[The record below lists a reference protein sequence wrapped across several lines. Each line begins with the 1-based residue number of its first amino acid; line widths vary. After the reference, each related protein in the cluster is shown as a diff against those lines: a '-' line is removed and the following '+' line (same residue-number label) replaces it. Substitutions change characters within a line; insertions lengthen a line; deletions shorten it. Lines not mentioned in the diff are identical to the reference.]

1 MAKNTVVCTDH
12 QSEAKIKSPFFKG
25 FRTLN
30 NSNSGIYIL
39 SYQEH
44 KIDLGFATEKSAN
57 LRLKIQESDTRSAC
71 SLSGYNLWCYLLDAE
86 NEAGTRYFCASIVLN
101 VPRWVACNEYQNGYP
116 LRQHGQK
123 YCCLH

>member
-12 QSEAKIKSPFFKG
+12 QSEAKIKYPFFKG

-57 LRLKIQESDTRSAC
+57 LSLKFKNQTQGQLVHFLGTTYGAI
-71 SLSGYNLWCYLLDAE
+71 SLMLRMKLEPDIFAPVLFSMCQGGLLAM
-86 NEAGTRYFCASIVLN
+86 SIN
-101 VPRWVACNEYQNGYP
+101 IDIP
-116 LRQHGQK
+116 
-123 YCCLH
+123 